1 VLGINTGF
9 NWSHRFNQ
17 RLFLNLGYRFNRLS
31 TRITPY
37 FENRENVSGEAG
49 ITGNNQDPMNWGPPS
64 LTFSGGFAGLSD
76 AQSSFDRNRT
86 DAWSYAMLW
95 IQAPVML
102 AP

>member
-1 VLGINTGF
+1 
-9 NWSHRFNQ
+9 
-17 RLFLNLGYRFNRLS
+17 
-31 TRITPY
+31 
-37 FENRENVSGEAG
+37 
-49 ITGNNQDPMNWGPPS
+49 MNWGPPS